1 MKHPHYEVMMEF
13 YKDMTK
19 QVEVWDD
26 AKQKW
31 LPLQGE
37 PMWIHSVKYRVAPR
51 PNVVITLEL
60 TGDVVGG
67 ERGEVFLRCVA
78 RTTSNGCNVLA
89 TFDAETGAL
98 KDIGM
103 LAKAGQAPDTA
114 KQVKEAMEQA
124 NHNLIKELR
133 DMKIA

>member
-19 QVEVWDD
+19 RVEVWND

-31 LPLQGE
+31 LPMQEE
-37 PMWIHSVKYRVAPR
+37 PMWIRSVKYRIAPR
-51 PNVVITLEL
+51 SDVVIPLEL
-60 TGDVVGG
+60 TGDVVKS
-67 ERGEVFLRCVA
+67 EKGEVFLSCVA
-78 RTTSNGCNVLA
+78 RTKSNRCNVLA
-89 TFDAETGAL
+89 TFDAETGVL

-103 LAKAGQAPDTA
+103 LAKGRQEPDTA
-114 KQVKEAMEQA
+114 SQVREAAEQA

>member
-1 MKHPHYEVMMEF
+1 MKHPHYEVMMEY

-19 QVEVWDD
+19 KIEIWGD

-31 LPLQGE
+31 LPVQGE
-37 PMWIHSVKYRVAPR
+37 PYWFRTARYRIAPR
-51 PNVVITLEL
+51 PDVVITLEL
-60 TGDVVGG
+60 TGDVVKS
-67 ERGEVFLRCVA
+67 ERGEVFLSCVA
-78 RTTSNGCNVLA
+78 RTKSNRCNVLA
-89 TFDAETGAL
+89 TFDAETGTL

-103 LAKAGQAPDTA
+103 LAKGRQEPDTA
-114 KQVKEAMEQA
+114 SQVKEAAEQS